1 MVKLHDKQFEKFI
14 GNDAI
19 NHAINGIAVK
29 LNDELK
35 DKRPVF
41 LTVLNGAF
49 LFSAEIIK
57 RFNYECELSFI
68 KVASYEGMQQ
78 GEITTVMGAEPSLK
92 GRTVVVVEDIVD
104 SGNTIEAIM
113 QILDKL

>member
-49 LFSAEIIK
+49 LFSAEIT
-57 RFNYECELSFI
+57 L
-68 KVASYEGMQQ
+68 
-78 GEITTVMGAEPSLK
+78 TTDNSL
-92 GRTVVVVEDIVD
+92 I
-104 SGNTIEAIM
+104 
-113 QILDKL
+113 

>member
-35 DKRPVF
+35 DVSGITLQLKYPRAQK
-41 LTVLNGAF
+41 TQR
-49 LFSAEIIK
+49 LF
-57 RFNYECELSFI
+57 
-68 KVASYEGMQQ
+68 
-78 GEITTVMGAEPSLK
+78 
-92 GRTVVVVEDIVD
+92 
-104 SGNTIEAIM
+104 
-113 QILDKL
+113 